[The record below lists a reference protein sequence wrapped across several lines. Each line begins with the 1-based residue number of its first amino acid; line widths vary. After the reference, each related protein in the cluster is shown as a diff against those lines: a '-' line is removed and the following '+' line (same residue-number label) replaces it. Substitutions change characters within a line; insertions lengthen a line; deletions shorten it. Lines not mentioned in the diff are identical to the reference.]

1 MDNHTVPTPPSHT
14 ETQLRAQ
21 LAQALADR
29 DRATAN
35 FEAAHA
41 FCDAD
46 LEHAKTAARYWHKWC
61 RRLAWA
67 SATWCGVA
75 TGAAA
80 ALALILAGVIG

>member
-21 LAQALADR
+21 LAHARSQRDQAIAD
-29 DRATAN
+29 A
-35 FEAAHA
+35 EAAHA
-41 FCDAD
+41 MCDGD
-46 LEHAKTAARYWHKWC
+46 LEHAKTAACYWHKWC

-67 SATWCGVA
+67 STIWCGVA